1 MVLKRFSIKYLGD
14 IMPHVVLNGTAEM
27 VDLFQQLSPIM
38 ISYEKTLLK
47 NSDKYINFNKSS
59 ILVESFVIENG
70 NKIGFLVLIGKRE
83 DGLVVR
89 IYPEFDIEKTNG
101 VKKILAGIAKQL
113 LERFTELKIC
123 KINLQDF
130 L

>member
-1 MVLKRFSIKYLGD
+1 
-14 IMPHVVLNGTAEM
+14 MPHVVLNGTAEM

-47 NSDKYINFNKSS
+47 TSDKYINFNKNS
-59 ILVESFVIENG
+59 ILVEALAIEDG
-70 NKIGFLVLIGKRE
+70 NKISFLVLIGKRE

-89 IYPEFDIEKTNG
+89 IYPEFAIEKSKG
-101 VKKILAGIAKQL
+101 VKRILAGIAKQL
-113 LERFTELKIC
+113 LERFSELKIG
-123 KINLQDF
+123 KTNIQEF

>member
-1 MVLKRFSIKYLGD
+1 
-14 IMPHVVLNGTAEM
+14 MPHVVLNGTAEM

-47 NSDKYINFNKSS
+47 TSDKYINFNKSS
-59 ILVESFVIENG
+59 ILVESLAIEDG

-83 DGLVVR
+83 DGIVVR
-89 IYPEFDIEKTNG
+89 IYPEFAIEKTNG

-113 LERFTELKIC
+113 LERFSELKIG
-123 KINLQDF
+123 KTNLQEF